1 MLLLLLLLLLMLFR
15 KIAPSAIIIVLRTR
29 RSTFLNANMHRKDQ
43 RSSLQQIWSSAFRRL
58 TCANAAQF
66 DQFTPDVSDG
76 NVAFL
81 DAGRICS
88 RHCDGNVGSFCEETA
103 ILAGKSDGF
112 EVLVRGLFHCREHVG
127 GIAACANAYGDVAW
141 PGQRLNLSSEYPL
154 KAVVI
159 CHRGKDGRISCQ
171 RDRRQAGSFNNKAP
185 NEFRGEML
193 RISRA
198 AAIAEEQKF
207 ASCSQAIAN
216 QKGGLNN
223 LATAVTGDF

>member
-1 MLLLLLLLLLMLFR
+1 MRPGRRSEFKGSAGVLPPTS
-15 KIAPSAIIIVLRTR
+15 PSAVRRIGVSTQIKISPATR
-29 RSTFLNANMHRKDQ
+29 PTGADL
-43 RSSLQQIWSSAFRRL
+43 IE
-58 TCANAAQF
+58 F
-66 DQFTPDVSDG
+66 DQFTPDVSDR

-81 DAGRICS
+81 DAGRVCS
-88 RHCDGNVGSFCEETA
+88 RHCDGNVGRSCEETA
-103 ILAGKSDGF
+103 ILAGKTDGF
-112 EVLVRGLFHCREHVG
+112 DVLVRGLFHCRQHVG
-127 GIAACANAYGDVAW
+127 GIAAYADADGDVAW

-159 CHRGKDGRISCQ
+159 CHRGKNGRISCQ

-185 NEFRGEML
+185 NKFRGEML

-216 QKGGLNN
+216 QKGGLDN
-223 LATAVTGDF
+223 LATAVASNL

>member
-1 MLLLLLLLLLMLFR
+1 M
-15 KIAPSAIIIVLRTR
+15 IE
-29 RSTFLNANMHRKDQ
+29 
-43 RSSLQQIWSSAFRRL
+43 
-58 TCANAAQF
+58 F

-81 DAGRICS
+81 DAGGVCS
-88 RHCDGNVGSFCEETA
+88 RHCDRNVGRLCEETA
-103 ILAGKSDGF
+103 ILARKTDGF
-112 EVLVRGLFHCREHVG
+112 EVLVRGLFHCRQHVG
-127 GIAACANAYGDVAW
+127 GIAACADADRDVAW

-154 KAVVI
+154 KPVVI
-159 CHRGKDGRISCQ
+159 CHRGKNGRIRCQ

-185 NEFRGEML
+185 DEFRSEVL

-216 QKGGLNN
+216 QKGGLDN
-223 LATAVTGDF
+223 LATAVAGDF